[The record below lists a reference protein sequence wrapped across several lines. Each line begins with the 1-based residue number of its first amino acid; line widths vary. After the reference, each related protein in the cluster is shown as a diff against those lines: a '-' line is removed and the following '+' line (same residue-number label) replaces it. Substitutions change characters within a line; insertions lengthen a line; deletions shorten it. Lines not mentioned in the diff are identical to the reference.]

1 MSLEIKVPTLGESVS
16 EAVIARWAVA
26 DGESVKADAVIAELE
41 TDKAMMEIMAEK
53 SGVVHISVAAGAT
66 VKVGQV
72 IGRLDPGAAG
82 ANQASVPTTSVSVS
96 VPAPSLP
103 AHGQSL
109 SPAVRRIVEEQ
120 NLNPAQISGTGRDGR
135 ITKGDAMAAV
145 PGTPVAPAAQT
156 VSGPRPA
163 VPAMPAHLAVGGEG
177 SRQRRVPMT
186 TIRRKIAERLLQSQQ
201 NTASLTT
208 FNEIDMSAVME
219 LRKNYKDVFEKKH
232 GSKLGFMSFFSR
244 AAIMAL
250 QDVPAVNAF
259 IDGDTIVYNDN
270 VNLGIAVGTPRGLM
284 VPVLKHADR
293 MGLWELEAEIARYG
307 AKARD
312 GKITP
317 DDLMGGT
324 FTISNGGVYGSLMS
338 TPILNP
344 PQSGILGLHKIED
357 RAVVVKGQIVVRPM
371 MYVALSYDHRLVD
384 GEQAVTFLVRVKERI
399 EDPARM
405 LLAV

>member
-16 EAVIARWAVA
+16 EAVIARWAVS
-26 DGESVKADAVIAELE
+26 DGDAVKADAVIAELE
-41 TDKAMMEIMAEK
+41 TDKAMMEIMAETA
-53 SGVVHISVAAGAT
+53 GVVRIKTAAGAT

-72 IGRLDPGAAG
+72 IGQLEPGAAG
-82 ANQASVPTTSVSVS
+82 IKASASAPASAVASVPSTT
-96 VPAPSLP
+96 LP
-103 AHGQSL
+103 THTQAL

-120 NLNPAQISGTGRDGR
+120 KIDPAQVAGTGKDGR
-135 ITKGDAMAAV
+135 LTKADVLTHQATPTSAV
-145 PGTPVAPAAQT
+145 VAPTAGT
-156 VSGPRPA
+156 I
-163 VPAMPAHLAVGGEG
+163 PAMPAHLAVGGGE

-186 TIRRKIAERLLQSQQ
+186 AIRRKIAERLLQSQQ

-219 LRKNYKDVFEKKH
+219 LRKNYKEVFEKKH

-259 IDGDTIVYNDN
+259 IDGDSIVYNDN

-284 VPVLKHADR
+284 VPVLKNAER
-293 MGLWELEAEIARYG
+293 MGLWELEAEIARFG

-405 LLAV
+405 LLAI